1 MLRLLDKNSGVLNKM
16 RSNVS
21 AITIDP
27 RQGEN
32 ERWGDPH
39 DDLTEARRVLTL
51 EANALEKLAENIDN
65 SFEQAITL
73 LMQVQGRVILLGV
86 GKSGHIAHKIASTF
100 SSTGTPA
107 FFVHPNEASHGD
119 LGMITLQ
126 DVLIILS
133 LSGETAELSDTI
145 NYAKRF
151 NIPFIAITYKA
162 ESTLAKAAYTTLLLP
177 PSPEACPMGLAPT
190 TSTTLMLALGDALA
204 VTLLKRKGFSEK
216 DFKKFHPGGLLG
228 RKLLHVSDIMR
239 VYEDL
244 PLVLKGTPMSDALV
258 EMTEKGF
265 GCIGVLDKAKKL
277 VGIITDGDLR
287 RHMNPSFLSQRVEDV
302 MTPSPKTIFSS
313 SFAAEALGVMN
324 RQSITN
330 LFVLDEATNALVGL
344 LRLHDCLREGIA

>member
-1 MLRLLDKNSGVLNKM
+1 M

-21 AITIDP
+21 AITVDP
-27 RQGEN
+27 RQDEN
-32 ERWGDPH
+32 EPWSDPH

-51 EANALEKLAENIDN
+51 EASALEHLSESLDS
-65 SFEQAITL
+65 SFEQAISL
-73 LMQVQGRVILLGV
+73 LMQAQGRVILSGI
-86 GKSGHIAHKIASTF
+86 GKSGHIANKIASTF

-107 FFVHPNEASHGD
+107 FFVHPSEASHGD

-151 NIPFIAITYKA
+151 NIPLIAITHKT
-162 ESTLAKAAYTTLLLP
+162 ESTLAKSAHTTLLLP
-177 PSPEACPMGLAPT
+177 SFPEACPMGLAPT

-216 DFKKFHPGGLLG
+216 DFKNLHPGGLLG
-228 RKLLHVSDIMR
+228 RKLLHVVDLMR
-239 VYEDL
+239 LYEEL
-244 PLVLKGTPMSDALV
+244 PLVFQETLMSDALM

-265 GCIGVLDKAKKL
+265 GCIGVLDATKKL

-287 RHMNPSFLSQRVEDV
+287 RHMNPSFLSQRVEEV
-302 MTPSPKTIFSS
+302 MTPSPKTILASA
-313 SFAAEALGVMN
+313 FAAEALGIMN

-330 LFVLDEATNALVGL
+330 LFVLDEATSELVGL
-344 LRLHDCLREGIA
+344 LRLHDCLRAGIA